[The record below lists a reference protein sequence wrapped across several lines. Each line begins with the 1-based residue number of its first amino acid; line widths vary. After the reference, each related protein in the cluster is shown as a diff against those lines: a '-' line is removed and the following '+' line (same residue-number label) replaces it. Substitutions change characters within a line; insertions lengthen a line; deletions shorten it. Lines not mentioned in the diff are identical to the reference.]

1 MTNDNGSINS
11 LRSKSLFEQP
21 ICIDGVEIKPVECD
35 ENTMWDLEHIFDGT
49 PDWKPQSIGYKKYY
63 NE

>member
-1 MTNDNGSINS
+1 MIKSKYTSINS
-11 LRSKSLFEQP
+11 FWSIFNEP
-21 ICIDGVEIKPVECD
+21 ICLDGVEIKKIECD

-49 PDWKPQSIGYKKYY
+49 PDWMPRSIGYKKYY